1 MSNQQALLD
10 FLTYSYFKIIPE
22 EIYSDG
28 GETDYS
34 GYCIKKAIM
43 KAYEDATNEGAY
55 NTLFKKTIG
64 AEKLDEL
71 KDASVEARKAS
82 AKFLLSQ
89 IQKLS
94 SFAGDYDEWHNET
107 CEGICEKYSKVYKV
121 YLEKDAPF
129 FTYGNAQ
136 KWVNMSMKYIWML
149 GLLPAEVP
157 ETALHVPIDRYIIDT
172 LWDANQDIGFPLKE
186 GIKVERNRSYAKPS
200 DYVIGW
206 SQWKKT
212 DYCKTFRKSIS
223 GDEFTLEWENNAW
236 IRAAEKRKK
245 ADLDKQYELF
255 WKE

>member
-22 EIYSDG
+22 EIYRDG

-64 AEKLDEL
+64 AENLDKL
-71 KDASVEARKAS
+71 KDASVAARKAS
-82 AKFLLSQ
+82 AQFLLSQ

-94 SFAGDYDEWHNET
+94 SFAGDYDKWHNNT
-107 CEGICEKYSKVYKV
+107 CGGICEKYSKVC
-121 YLEKDAPF
+121 LEKGPHF

-149 GLLPAEVP
+149 GLLPIEVP

-186 GIKVERNRSYAKPS
+186 GRNVNRKRSYAKPS

-206 SQWKKT
+206 SQWEKT
-212 DYCKTFRKSIS
+212 DYCETFRKSIS

>member
-10 FLTYSYFKIIPE
+10 FLTYSYFKIVPK
-22 EIYSDG
+22 EIYGDRG
-28 GETDYS
+28 QTDYS
-34 GYCIKKAIM
+34 DYCIKKAIM

-71 KDASVEARKAS
+71 KAASVAARKAS

-94 SFAGDYDEWHNET
+94 SFAGDYDEWHYNT
-107 CEGICEKYSKVYKV
+107 CKGLRDNYSEV
-121 YLEKDAPF
+121 YLEKDGPF

-149 GLLPAEVP
+149 GLLPIEVP
-157 ETALHVPIDRYIIDT
+157 ETDLHVPIDSYI
-172 LWDANQDIGFPLKE
+172 LQKLKE
-186 GIKVERNRSYAKPS
+186 NNVPEVTGSGETFYYKGRA
-200 DYVIGW
+200 W
-206 SQWKKT
+206 SAMT
-212 DYCKTFRKSIS
+212 DYKKEYMELQKEIRRIASPNLIQ
-223 GDEFTLEWENNAW
+223 WENNAW

-245 ADLDKQYELF
+245 ADLKKKYKLF